1 MTREALKRKYGDAV
15 VLGVDANV
23 LAAMLSKGFTPP
35 DEAIDD
41 AIQCNLK
48 PMPRCEAELN
58 PAFKQI
64 IPYIIL
70 ANADGRIFTTLR
82 LGGDERLRGQH
93 RIGLGGHMDGGEDI
107 PTALYRELKEEVGLT
122 EADIESAKLCGYVYS
137 GKTEVDSVHVGVIYL
152 LTISRSDVTCQE
164 RDKLSGC
171 WCSAAE

>member
-93 RIGLGGHMDGGEDI
+93 SIGLGGHMDGGEDI

-171 WCSAAE
+171 WCGAAE

>member
-93 RIGLGGHMDGGEDI
+93 SIGLGGHMDGGEDI

-152 LTISRSDVTCQE
+152 LTISRLDVTCQE

>member
-93 RIGLGGHMDGGEDI
+93 SIGLGGHMDGGEDI

-171 WCSAAE
+171 WCSAVE

>member
-64 IPYIIL
+64 IPHIIL

-93 RIGLGGHMDGGEDI
+93 SIGLGGHMDGGEDI

-152 LTISRSDVTCQE
+152 LTISRLDVTCQE

>member
-23 LAAMLSKGFTPP
+23 LAAMLSEGFTPP

-93 RIGLGGHMDGGEDI
+93 SIGLGGHMDGCEDI

-122 EADIESAKLCGYVYS
+122 EADIESEKLCGYVYS

>member
-93 RIGLGGHMDGGEDI
+93 SIGLGGHMDGGEDI
-107 PTALYRELKEEVGLT
+107 PTTLYRELKEEVGLT

>member
-1 MTREALKRKYGDAV
+1 MTTDALKRKYGDAV

-93 RIGLGGHMDGGEDI
+93 SIGLGGHMDGGEDI

-122 EADIESAKLCGYVYS
+122 EVDIESAKLCGYVYS

>member
-1 MTREALKRKYGDAV
+1 
-15 VLGVDANV
+15 
-23 LAAMLSKGFTPP
+23 MLICLDCGAIFEQARIVFERHGLDTPP
-35 DEAIDD
+35 YEELLV
-41 AIQCNLK
+41 C
-48 PMPRCEAELN
+48 PRCEAELN

-93 RIGLGGHMDGGEDI
+93 SIGLGGHMDGGEDI

>member
-82 LGGDERLRGQH
+82 LGGDKRLRGQH
-93 RIGLGGHMDGGEDI
+93 SIGLGGHMDGGEDI

-122 EADIESAKLCGYVYS
+122 EADIESAKLCGYVYI

>member
-58 PAFKQI
+58 PTFKQI

-93 RIGLGGHMDGGEDI
+93 SIGLGGHMDGGEDI

>member
-35 DEAIDD
+35 DD

-93 RIGLGGHMDGGEDI
+93 SIGLGGHMDGGEDI

>member
-70 ANADGRIFTTLR
+70 ANPDGRIFTTLR

-93 RIGLGGHMDGGEDI
+93 SIGLGGHMDGGEDI

-137 GKTEVDSVHVGVIYL
+137 GKTEVTAS
-152 LTISRSDVTCQE
+152 T
-164 RDKLSGC
+164 
-171 WCSAAE
+171 WA

>member
-23 LAAMLSKGFTPP
+23 LAAMLSKRFTPP

-93 RIGLGGHMDGGEDI
+93 SIGLGGHMDGGEDI

>member
-93 RIGLGGHMDGGEDI
+93 SIGLGGHMDGGEDI

-137 GKTEVDSVHVGVIYL
+137 GETEVDSVHVGVIYL

>member
-93 RIGLGGHMDGGEDI
+93 SIGLGGHMDGGEDI

-152 LTISRSDVTCQE
+152 LTISRSDVTCPE

>member
-93 RIGLGGHMDGGEDI
+93 SIGLGGHMDGGEDI

>member
-93 RIGLGGHMDGGEDI
+93 SIGLGGHMDGGEDI

-122 EADIESAKLCGYVYS
+122 EADSESAKLCGYVYS

>member
-41 AIQCNLK
+41 VIQCNLK

-93 RIGLGGHMDGGEDI
+93 SIGLGGHMDGGEDI

>member
-1 MTREALKRKYGDAV
+1 MTREVLKRKYGDAV

-93 RIGLGGHMDGGEDI
+93 SIGLGGHMDGGEDI

>member
-23 LAAMLSKGFTPP
+23 LTAMLSKGFTPP

-93 RIGLGGHMDGGEDI
+93 SIGLGGHMDGGEDI

>member
-93 RIGLGGHMDGGEDI
+93 SIGLGGHMDGGEDI

-164 RDKLSGC
+164 RDKLSGY

>member
-48 PMPRCEAELN
+48 PMPRCEADLN

-93 RIGLGGHMDGGEDI
+93 SIGLGGHMDGGEDI

>member
-1 MTREALKRKYGDAV
+1 MTRESLKRKYGDAV

-93 RIGLGGHMDGGEDI
+93 SIGLGGHMDGGEDI

>member
-41 AIQCNLK
+41 AIQCNLR

-93 RIGLGGHMDGGEDI
+93 SIGLGGHMDGGEDI

>member
-23 LAAMLSKGFTPP
+23 LTAMLSKGFTPP

-93 RIGLGGHMDGGEDI
+93 SIGLGGHMDGGEDI

-171 WCSAAE
+171 WCSTAE